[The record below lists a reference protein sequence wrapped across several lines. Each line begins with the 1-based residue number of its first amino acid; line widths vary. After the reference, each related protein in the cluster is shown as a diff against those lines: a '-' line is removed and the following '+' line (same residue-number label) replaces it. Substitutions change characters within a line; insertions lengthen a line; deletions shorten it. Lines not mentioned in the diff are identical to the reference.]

1 MELMIKSGFYKEKY
15 KDKNYKSYQNIN
27 TPFIIFFVQS
37 NIFSV
42 TKDHNDNKCNYK
54 KTCEDQLSGRKH
66 FSYFYA
72 KLTF

>member
-1 MELMIKSGFYKEKY
+1 MIKSGFYKEKY
-15 KDKNYKSYQNIN
+15 QDKNDKSYQNIN
-27 TPFIIFFVQS
+27 TSFIIFFVQS

-42 TKDHNDNKCNYK
+42 TKDHYDNKSDYK
-54 KTCEDQLSGRKH
+54 KTCEDQLSRRKH